1 MALSKGNP
9 IKIGI
14 IGGTGLDDPDILEDR
29 REEVVETIFG
39 APSDAL
45 ILGKIG
51 GVECVLLA
59 RHGRKHNISPTN
71 VNYRANIW
79 ALKNAGCSHIIV
91 STACGSLKE
100 EVQPGDFV
108 FLDNFIDRT
117 TKRVQTFYDGSTPGA
132 PPGILHLPMEPVF
145 SEELRQVLIST
156 AEELGISHHKT
167 GTCVTI
173 EGPRFSTKAESN
185 LYRSWGASVVNMT
198 CVPESVLAKEAGLLY
213 AAVAMATDYDCW
225 RDSGEKVSVEGV
237 MRTFKANSQKVREL
251 FKAAVPRIAGIPWE
265 EHVEGLQGLLLGSTM
280 L

>member
-1 MALSKGNP
+1 GLFSE
-9 IKIGI
+9 IGI
-14 IGGTGLDDPDILEDR
+14 IGGTGLDDPDIMEER
-29 REEVVETIFG
+29 REEVVETVFG
-39 APSDAL
+39 SPSDAL
-45 ILGKIG
+45 IHGKIS
-51 GVECVLLA
+51 GVDCVLLA

-79 ALKNAGCSHIIV
+79 ALKNAGCTHIVV

-117 TKRVQTFYDGSTPGA
+117 TKRTSTFYDGVTPGA
-132 PPGILHLPMEPVF
+132 PQGILHLPMEPVF
-145 SEELRQVLIST
+145 SDELRQVLVAAAT
-156 AEELGISHHKT
+156 ELGIKYHSN

-173 EGPRFSTKAESN
+173 EGPRFSSKAESN

-225 RDSGEKVSVEGV
+225 RDTGEKVSVEGV
-237 MRTFKANSQKVREL
+237 MRTFKANSQKVTKL
-251 FKAAVPRIAGIPWE
+251 FKHVVPKIAEQSWD
-265 EHVEGLQGLLLGSTM
+265 EHIENLQGLLQGSTM